1 MLEEVDGRQGEGGG
15 GWSDLPETQPMF
27 KHRTRTGAEYCCCH
41 AGEGASNQGHDSL
54 MYKADSVRRIAQRI
68 RQHSTDHKHS
78 LSPEHK
84 QQQHQQQLYFL
95 SCQCARPH
103 STDQYTISNSISNS
117 LLPVMS
123 VRKAVKLT
131 KQPTRPPSRSGLFLP
146 ELGVPTTRSS
156 LPLYRRSSTLKA
168 ASTVTNRL
176 LPQRCANRLSC
187 TTPFTG
193 MVTCASTITP
203 EPVIFSQQV

>member
-15 GWSDLPETQPMF
+15 GVVKISLKPSQCSN
-27 KHRTRTGAEYCCCH
+27 TG
-41 AGEGASNQGHDSL
+41 QGL
-54 MYKADSVRRIAQRI
+54 VQNIAVAMQERVPPI
-68 RQHSTDHKHS
+68 RAMI
-78 LSPEHK
+78 
-84 QQQHQQQLYFL
+84 L
-95 SCQCARPH
+95 SCTKQTVSDASRNASG
-103 STDQYTISNSISNS
+103 STAQTTSILCHQNTISNSISNS

-193 MVTCASTITP
+193 MVTCASSITP